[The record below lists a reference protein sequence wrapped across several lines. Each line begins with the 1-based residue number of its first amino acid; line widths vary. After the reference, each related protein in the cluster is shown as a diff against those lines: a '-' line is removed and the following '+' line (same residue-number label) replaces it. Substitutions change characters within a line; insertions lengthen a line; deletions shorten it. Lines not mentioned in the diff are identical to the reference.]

1 MNPKKLQ
8 IFSFIKRLTLG
19 LAIIGIAATI
29 QIVTQ
34 GTQVAS
40 AHHATD
46 CSDVYTPLS
55 SFVTDGVNRNK
66 SFYIQVMNETGVP
79 WEMLAAI
86 HYRETNF
93 SHTNPSNGQG
103 VFQFVNGDGGPYPA
117 GAVSDA
123 EFIRQLKFMANKLQ
137 GDYVNRGSAPRER
150 RQLVANEQNVAI
162 VKDTLFS
169 YNGRAAVYTN
179 QAGHFGYNPTTQ
191 PYEGSPYVMNR
202 FDCPRARMGIVTRDY
217 GAGIDGVDAR
227 YGAFTVFAR
236 LRGDGYRNS
245 LQQAFSTQFLSSR
258 VFSDPARTQEFSARP
273 TVAPTGKAYVQ
284 LKMFNT
290 GSQTWDRSTLKLG
303 TSRQRDSSS
312 QLYDSSWIATNRP
325 AQLAEN
331 SVPPGGVGTFN
342 FTITAPR
349 TGTFI
354 GYFNLVAE
362 GSMWLND
369 VGLSYGLNVVSPST
383 PNNSYRSTLEV
394 NSNLIPGQ
402 RLMSP
407 DSNTVFILQEDGNI
421 VLRRN
426 FVPVWSS
433 NTAGTN
439 PDRLTMQP
447 DGNLVLYSKSN
458 TPIWYSGSSST
469 DNTPRLVLQTDGNM
483 AIYTGTGSA
492 LWWTGTMSNPNGL
505 NYVNQSL
512 AGGVMYPNQ
521 VITTA
526 DRNRRLV
533 FQPDGNLVLYN
544 RNQATWS
551 SGTYGNTPYYLIM
564 QSDGNLVMY
573 STNRSP
579 IWNSRTFGRGNSYLE
594 LQEDGNLVIYNYQ
607 GASTWSSGTFGR

>member
-217 GAGIDGVDAR
+217 GAGIDGADAR

-236 LRGDGYRNS
+236 LRGEGYRNS
-245 LQQAFSTQFLSSR
+245 LLQPYSTQLKSAS
-258 VFSDPARTQEFSARP
+258 VFVDEARTQRFSTARP
-273 TVAPTGKAYVQ
+273 TVTPSGKAYARVEVV
-284 LKMFNT
+284 NT
-290 GSQTWDRSTLKLG
+290 GYQAWSKSVVRLG
-303 TSRQRDSSS
+303 TNKPRDSRSA
-312 QLYDSSWIATNRP
+312 LFDSSWLSTGRAAAFNE
-325 AQLAEN
+325 A
-331 SVPPGGVGTFN
+331 SVPPGGIATFD
-342 FTITAPR
+342 FRITNPN
-349 TGTFI
+349 TGSYT
-354 GYFNLVAE
+354 GHLGVVAD
-362 GSMWLND
+362 GIQWLND
-369 VGLSYGLNVVSPST
+369 INIAVPLDVISPVAPERSGTVLSSGKQ
-383 PNNSYRSTLEV
+383 
-394 NSNLIPGQ
+394 IKPGETV
-402 RLMSP
+402 LSP
-407 DSNTVFILQEDGNI
+407 DGQSALTLQKDGNI
-421 VLRRN
+421 VLRTN
-426 FVPVWSS
+426 FIATWTS
-433 NTAGTN
+433 NTSGSN
-439 PDRLTMQP
+439 PKYLTMQP
-447 DGNLVLYSKSN
+447 DGNLVLYSNNSTAAWN
-458 TPIWYSGSSST
+458 SGTSGAGPSS
-469 DNTPRLVLQTDGNM
+469 LELQTDGNLVLYNGSSA
-483 AIYTGTGSA
+483 AIWSTGTSHY
-492 LWWTGTMSNPNGL
+492 PNL
-505 NYVNQSL
+505 LSYVNQSL
-512 AGGVMYPNQ
+512 HVGVMYPMQ
-521 VITTA
+521 SLSTA
-526 DRNRRLV
+526 NRVDRLIL
-533 FQPDGNLVLYN
+533 QPDGNLVLRSNN
-544 RNQATWS
+544 RAVWS
-551 SGTYGNTPYYLIM
+551 SGSMGRQPAYMIM
-564 QSDGNLVMY
+564 QPDGNLVVVGVQGDA
-573 STNRSP
+573 
-579 IWNSRTFGRGNSYLE
+579 IWNSRTSGSSNKYLQ
-594 LQEDGNLVIYNYQ
+594 LQQDGNLVIYDNQ
-607 GASTWSSGTFGR
+607 ASAVWYTSTFR